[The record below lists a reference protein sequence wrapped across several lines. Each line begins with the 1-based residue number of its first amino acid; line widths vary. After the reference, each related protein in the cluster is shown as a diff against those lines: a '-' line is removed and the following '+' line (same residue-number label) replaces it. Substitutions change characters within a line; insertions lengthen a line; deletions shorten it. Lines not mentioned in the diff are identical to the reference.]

1 MSHFKNRDLFHL
13 LLGVSKTI
21 IWVFML
27 KENTK
32 RKDHPV
38 PRVIL
43 PGNCAGLEMQLVHRP
58 LTWAKSESDI
68 QTVFFGM
75 SGIDIFLKLT
85 VSIQK
90 LQKFCVK
97 NLRSGWFWINREV
110 WLCGVHLP
118 MWRQAAVSEWWWPLW
133 MGITCPSSP
142 QSPTHPIV
150 SHSLPA
156 NPCWWPAPSPPARL
170 YHLYELAQGVQI
182 LRISYIDR
190 KCTDNLG

>member
-1 MSHFKNRDLFHL
+1 MAAQAAKK
-13 LLGVSKTI
+13 GG
-21 IWVFML
+21 
-27 KENTK
+27 
-32 RKDHPV
+32 HPV

-97 NLRSGWFWINREV
+97 NLRSGWF
-110 WLCGVHLP
+110 
-118 MWRQAAVSEWWWPLW
+118 
-133 MGITCPSSP
+133 
-142 QSPTHPIV
+142 
-150 SHSLPA
+150 
-156 NPCWWPAPSPPARL
+156 
-170 YHLYELAQGVQI
+170 
-182 LRISYIDR
+182 
-190 KCTDNLG
+190 

>member
-1 MSHFKNRDLFHL
+1 MSHFKNRDLFH

-38 PRVIL
+38 LRVIL
-43 PGNCAGLEMQLVHRP
+43 PGDCAGLEMWLVHRP

-75 SGIDIFLKLT
+75 SGTDIFLKLA

-97 NLRSGWFWINREV
+97 NLCSG
-110 WLCGVHLP
+110 
-118 MWRQAAVSEWWWPLW
+118 
-133 MGITCPSSP
+133 
-142 QSPTHPIV
+142 
-150 SHSLPA
+150 
-156 NPCWWPAPSPPARL
+156 RL
-170 YHLYELAQGVQI
+170 
-182 LRISYIDR
+182 
-190 KCTDNLG
+190 